1 MNLIF
6 KMVVVSSQSGL
17 AWKSSLFRDT
27 KANVNQRIILGL
39 ERINLGPK
47 VVMSLLLR
55 DNKV

>member
-17 AWKSSLFRDT
+17 DWKSTLFRDME
-27 KANVNQRIILGL
+27 ADVNQRIILGL
-39 ERINLGPK
+39 ARINLGPK
-47 VVMSLLLR
+47 MVMILLLR

>member
-1 MNLIF
+1 
-6 KMVVVSSQSGL
+6 MVVVSSQSGL
-17 AWKSSLFRDT
+17 AWKSSLFRDM